1 MPIGWITML
10 GVYIICW
17 WTVLFAVLPLGT
29 SQERH
34 EPPTD
39 GAQWGAPDKPDL
51 KRKFI
56 TTTWVS
62 TLVWLLVMV
71 LVYIGWMPLPDLTP
85 PTA

>member
-1 MPIGWITML
+1 MPIGWVTML

-17 WTVLFAVLPLGT
+17 WTVLFAVLPLGS

-39 GAQWGAPDKPDL
+39 GSQWGAPEKPDL

-62 TLVWLLVMV
+62 ALVWLLAMV
-71 LVYIGWMPLPDLTP
+71 LVYVGWMPLPDLTP
-85 PTA
+85 PAA

>member
-17 WTVLFAVLPLGT
+17 WTVLFAVLPLGS

-39 GAQWGAPDKPDL
+39 GSQWGAPEKPDL

-62 TLVWLLVMV
+62 ALVWLLAMV
-71 LVYIGWMPLPDLTP
+71 LVYVGWMPLPDLTP
-85 PTA
+85 PAA

>member
-1 MPIGWITML
+1 MPIGFVTML

-34 EPPTD
+34 EAPTD
-39 GAQWGAPDKPDL
+39 GAQWGAPEKPDL

-62 TLVWLLVMV
+62 ALLWLFVMV
-71 LVYIGWMPLPDLTP
+71 LVYIGWMPLPDLAP
-85 PTA
+85 PVP